1 MPQLTAIITCKGR
14 LDHLKQTLPA
24 LMVSPELE
32 VVVVDYDCPDHAGDW
47 VRGTW
52 PTARVVAVSDRPVF
66 NRSEA
71 KNLGAAA
78 ASGDWLVFIDADIR
92 VSETFAQDVQAR
104 LQPGV
109 FLLADPRPGDLW
121 GALVVSRA
129 DFALCEGYDE
139 AMVGYGS
146 EDVDIISRLMIA
158 GVREAGF
165 PSLNFGVIPHDAA
178 LRTRY
183 HDLTDIDLSASIN
196 GFYRT
201 AKNDLLRQGV
211 TMDLEGR
218 RKLYAEVVRGFATP
232 GGLKSFQLAFRRTL
246 IPGQTVEATLR
257 YELKPTQ
264 PEDAESERTLPPRR

>member
-1 MPQLTAIITCKGR
+1 VAPRLTAITTCKGR
-14 LDHLKQTLPA
+14 LEHLKLTLPA
-24 LMVSPELE
+24 LMASPELE

-47 VRGTW
+47 VRATW
-52 PTARVVAVSDRPVF
+52 PNAKVVAVSDRPVF

-78 ASGDWLVFIDADIR
+78 AGGDWFFFVDADIR
-92 VSETFAQDVQAR
+92 ISETFAQDIQALLR
-104 LQPGV
+104 PGV

-129 DFALCEGYDE
+129 DFEALEGYDE
-139 AMVGYGS
+139 AMIGYGS

-158 GVREAGF
+158 GVDEARF
-165 PSLNFGVIPHDAA
+165 PSRDFGVIPHDAA
-178 LRTRY
+178 LRTRF
-183 HDLTDIDLSASIN
+183 HDLTDVALSGSIN

-211 TMDLEGR
+211 TLDLEGR
-218 RKLYAEVVRGFATP
+218 RKLHAEVVRGFAAP
-232 GGLKSFQLAFRRTL
+232 GGLKSFQLAFRRSL
-246 IPGQTVEATLR
+246 IPSLTVEATLR

-264 PEDAESERTLPPRR
+264 PGDVES